1 MQPQHA
7 YGQLLRGCQR
17 LSHRSDSVF
26 HTSVLFDEA
35 LRLLDPQPGG
45 RYIDGT
51 VGAGG
56 HAAGILEASVPDGRL
71 LGLDADAETLA
82 LARERL
88 AAFGARVTLV
98 HANFARMGE
107 VARSHG
113 FDPVAGVLLDLG
125 LSSMDVDDPARG
137 FSFLREGP
145 LDMRYDRAQGQ
156 TAADLVNTLSE
167 AALADLIY
175 RYGEER
181 RARAVARRIVARRPL
196 HTTIELAAVVA
207 EVVKGRPGLHPAT
220 RTFQALRM
228 AVNDELGAL
237 EQGLAA
243 AIDLLQPGGVLAVIA
258 FHSLEDRL
266 VKQTFRREAQDCI
279 CPPGQPVCTCGH
291 RAVLEILTR
300 KPVVP
305 GAEEVAR
312 NPRSRS
318 AKLRA
323 ARRI

>member
-1 MQPQHA
+1 MDAPHIP
-7 YGQLLRGCQR
+7 
-17 LSHRSDSVF
+17 
-26 HTSVLFDEA
+26 VLYDEVM
-35 LRLLDPQPGG
+35 RLLNPRPGG

-51 VGAGG
+51 VGASG
-56 HAAGILEASVPDGRL
+56 HAAGILEASGPDGRL
-71 LGLDADAETLA
+71 LGLDADADTLA
-82 LARERL
+82 VARKRL
-88 AAFGARVTLV
+88 ACFGERVTLV

-107 VARSHG
+107 VARAHG
-113 FDPVAGVLLDLG
+113 FDLVDGVLLDLG
-125 LSSMDVDDPARG
+125 LSSMDVDDAPRG

-145 LDMRYDRAQGQ
+145 LDMRYDRSRGQ

-181 RARAVARRIVARRPL
+181 RARAIARRIVERRPL

-207 EVVKGRPGLHPAT
+207 EAAKGRPGLHPAT
-220 RTFQALRM
+220 RTFQALRI

-237 EQGLAA
+237 EAALNA
-243 AIDLLQPGGVLAVIA
+243 AIMLLKPGGVLAVIA

-266 VKQTFRREAQDCI
+266 VKQTFRREARDCI
-279 CPPGQPVCTCGH
+279 CPPKQPVCTCGH
-291 RAVLEILTR
+291 RATLKLLNR
-300 KPVVP
+300 KPIVP
-305 GAEEVAR
+305 GADEIAR

-323 ARRI
+323 ARKL